1 MVQNRIKNY
10 LDELYTK
17 IQDDTNIVSL
27 CSLYSYVIQIKS
39 EHMELK
45 DYNETLYVDVKCFI
59 ENYVANLSQ
68 QGKDYGYDAV
78 DVGKIIQHI
87 NRGQNDEVVPCIP
100 TIYRGN
106 PNDAQIFLQ
115 RMRLVQFH
123 YLLRSHPVVTHFFAK
138 HHFLV
143 DEEGLAQHYGLKT
156 EVLDLTSNLDVALF
170 FATCKY
176 NGITDSYDYYHE
188 PGIHEGVL
196 YVFDPFRDNE
206 LVPSFQMDK
215 YMNGKITPIGL
226 QAFPRPGAQY
236 GYALHIKKG
245 ESTKSWMYKFTFTS
259 EESKY
264 YFDLF
269 QKGESLWI
277 KDKLIGKTKKIA
289 EQTSFSFRVFR
300 ETFDKYRP
308 KGWSK
313 KKMKKAL
320 EIEGVILV
328 KNQEMVLFDETE
340 QREIVDEWNN
350 HLGEATC
357 NKIVRKCW
365 FEDEGI
371 EKRDGSM
378 EECVNISNYSSF
390 NTLNHIAYIRMICML
405 TDPNGPEGAEWKCYV
420 NSPRPQQKKRPME
433 GEWEK
438 VPGTSTSI
446 FGKSFLVESD
456 WKIEWQDDNDHY

>member
-1 MVQNRIKNY
+1 MK
-10 LDELYTK
+10 LKE
-17 IQDDTNIVSL
+17 
-27 CSLYSYVIQIKS
+27 VIQAIEASKERRS
-39 EHMELK
+39 FNFEQSPENKKFLSRRNGTFEAILTGKGDEKALIPEVGAVH
-45 DYNETLYVDVKCFI
+45 YLY
-59 ENYVANLSQ
+59 
-68 QGKDYGYDAV
+68 
-78 DVGKIIQHI
+78 
-87 NRGQNDEVVPCIP
+87 RGQNDEVVPCIP

-277 KDKLIGKTKKIA
+277 KDKLIGKTK
-289 EQTSFSFRVFR
+289 
-300 ETFDKYRP
+300 
-308 KGWSK
+308 
-313 KKMKKAL
+313 
-320 EIEGVILV
+320 
-328 KNQEMVLFDETE
+328 
-340 QREIVDEWNN
+340 
-350 HLGEATC
+350 
-357 NKIVRKCW
+357 
-365 FEDEGI
+365 
-371 EKRDGSM
+371 
-378 EECVNISNYSSF
+378 
-390 NTLNHIAYIRMICML
+390 
-405 TDPNGPEGAEWKCYV
+405 
-420 NSPRPQQKKRPME
+420 
-433 GEWEK
+433 
-438 VPGTSTSI
+438 
-446 FGKSFLVESD
+446 
-456 WKIEWQDDNDHY
+456 